1 MMENG
6 IQCLARKGVL
16 HQVNQEATLLKKV
29 GWHNQTEHPSS
40 AHTSEYHQEIGRRL
54 HPVTLIKL

>member
-29 GWHNQTEHPSS
+29 GVQSMESQRVGHN
-40 AHTSEYHQEIGRRL
+40 
-54 HPVTLIKL
+54 